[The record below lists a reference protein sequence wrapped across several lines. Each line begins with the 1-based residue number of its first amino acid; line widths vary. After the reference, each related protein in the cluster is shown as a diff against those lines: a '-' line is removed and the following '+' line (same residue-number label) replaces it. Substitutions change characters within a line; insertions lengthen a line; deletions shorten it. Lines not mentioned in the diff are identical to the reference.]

1 MRLLTGTKWGTNS
14 YTLCTMYFALIR
26 SKNDYSCEV
35 YNSASHTVT
44 KLLDRIQHQSLRIC
58 TGSMKS
64 ASLAS
69 LQVEM
74 GEERRKSLIAK
85 SYCKES
91 KIC

>member
-1 MRLLTGTKWGTNS
+1 MADFTIRCISGFYKGRSLFSSSSLVTENHQRTDV
-14 YTLCTMYFALIR
+14 YFPA
-26 SKNDYSCEV
+26 
-35 YNSASHTVT
+35 
-44 KLLDRIQHQSLRIC
+44 LRIC